1 MLVNFLSEIVQCDE
15 IMSPKYILGNILF
28 DVFILV
34 ISAWLLK
41 KKEGKHETVY

>member
-15 IMSPKYILGNILF
+15 IMSPKYILVNILF

-41 KKEGKHETVY
+41 KKEGKHEIVY